1 MKDKLSFSVFELE
14 KTAMPD
20 GKETV
25 RSGYDYVSWGK
36 DNRFPNDLYDMYQN
50 SAILQ
55 SVINGTADYV
65 FGSGVISAFD
75 VVNDKYETL
84 EDVVKRCVF
93 DLLIFGGFAIQLMY
107 KGGKVEAMY
116 WLDFQKCRKSEDE
129 KKVYYS
135 DDWGKYAK
143 KALEYNAWTPDTD
156 KGTCIFYYKGHKT
169 RGIYPVPMYIG
180 ALKSVKIST
189 EISNFHLNN
198 IMKGFASNAVISF
211 NNGEPDE
218 DTKARIEKDVKEK
231 FCGTDNA
238 GSFLLLF
245 NESKDNACEIA
256 KIQDDKFDEKYQ
268 SLAKYVKDAKEASE
282 DIADQNSYI
291 DIQDFSSNSDFIS
304 SVQNEVNETSNMM
317 NETLANNFQLEDSDY
332 SYEKALEEKCLA
344 SNNNEIPTN
353 FEAND
358 II

>member
-1 MKDKLSFSVFELE
+1 MKDNKEKDFKGKLVFSAFEVDRTE
-14 KTAMPD
+14 MPD
-20 GKETV
+20 SKEV
-25 RSGYDYVSWGK
+25 NRSGFDYVSWGPT
-36 DNRFPNDLYDMYQN
+36 NRFPQDLYDMYQN

-84 EDVVKRCVF
+84 EDIIKKCVF
-93 DLLIFGGFAIQLMY
+93 DYLIFGGFAVQLMY

-116 WLDFQKCRKSEDE
+116 WLDFQKCRRSEDE
-129 KKVYYS
+129 KKVFYS

-143 KALEYNAWTPDTD
+143 KSLEYNSWTPETN
-156 KGTCIFYYKGHKT
+156 KGTCIYYYKGHKT

-198 IMKGFASNAVISF
+198 IMKGFASNAIISF
-211 NNGEPDE
+211 NNGEPDD
-218 DTKARIEKDVKEK
+218 DTKAKIERDIKEK

-245 NESKDNACEIA
+245 NESKDNAAEIA
-256 KIQDDKFDEKYQ
+256 KIQDDGYDKKYEQ
-268 SLAKYVKDAKEASE
+268 LSKSVKE
-282 DIADQNSYI
+282 DIFIAFRATPELFGLPTENNGFSTEEYLQAFSLFNKTVVMP
-291 DIQDFSSNSDFIS
+291 IQKDVERAFKSMGYVIKFKAFSLTDTDNK
-304 SVQNEVNETSNMM
+304 E
-317 NETLANNFQLEDSDY
+317 LE
-332 SYEKALEEKCLA
+332 
-344 SNNNEIPTN
+344 
-353 FEAND
+353 
-358 II
+358 

>member
-1 MKDKLSFSVFELE
+1 MKDKLSFSVLELE
-14 KTAMPD
+14 KTEMPD

-143 KALEYNAWTPDTD
+143 KALEYNAWTPGTD

-198 IMKGFASNAVISF
+198 ITKGFASNAVISF

-245 NESKDNACEIA
+245 NDSKDNACEIA
-256 KIQDDKFDEKYQ
+256 KIQDDKFDLKYDA
-268 SLAKYVKDAKEASE
+268 LAKSVKE
-282 DIADQNSYI
+282 DIFIAFRATPTLFGLPNENNG
-291 DIQDFSSNSDFIS
+291 FSKQEYLESFELYNKTVVVPLQKDVERAFKSIGFVIKFKTFKLDD
-304 SVQNEVNETSNMM
+304 TSK
-317 NETLANNFQLEDSDY
+317 T
-332 SYEKALEEKCLA
+332 EE
-344 SNNNEIPTN
+344 
-353 FEAND
+353 
-358 II
+358 

>member
-143 KALEYNAWTPDTD
+143 KALEYNAWTPGTD

-198 IMKGFASNAVISF
+198 ITKGFASNAVISF

-256 KIQDDKFDEKYQ
+256 KIQDDKFDLKYDA
-268 SLAKYVKDAKEASE
+268 LAKSVKE
-282 DIADQNSYI
+282 DIFIAFRATPTLFGLPNENNG
-291 DIQDFSSNSDFIS
+291 FSKQEYLESFELYNKTVVVPLQKDVERAFKSIGFIIKFKTFKLDD
-304 SVQNEVNETSNMM
+304 TSK
-317 NETLANNFQLEDSDY
+317 T
-332 SYEKALEEKCLA
+332 EE
-344 SNNNEIPTN
+344 
-353 FEAND
+353 
-358 II
+358 

>member
-1 MKDKLSFSVFELE
+1 MKAKFNFSVFELD
-14 KTAMPD
+14 KTSMPD
-20 GKETV
+20 AKEVT
-25 RSGYDYVSWGK
+25 RSGFDYVSWGK
-36 DNRFPNDLYDMYQN
+36 DNRYPQDLYDMYNN

-65 FGSGVISAFD
+65 FGAGVISAFD
-75 VVNDKYETL
+75 IVNDKMETL
-84 EDVVKRCVF
+84 EDVIKKCVF
-93 DLLIFGGFAIQLMY
+93 DYLIFGGFAIQLMY

-116 WLDFQKCRKSEDE
+116 WLDFQKCRRSEDE

-143 KALEYNAWTPDTD
+143 KALEYKSWTPEID

-169 RGIYPVPMYIG
+169 RGIYPVPMYVG

-198 IMKGFASNAVISF
+198 IVKGFASNAIISF

-256 KIQDDKFDEKYQ
+256 KIQDDKFDEKYNM
-268 SLAKYVKDAKEASE
+268 LAKSVKE
-282 DIADQNSYI
+282 DIFIAFRATPTLFGLPNENNGFSKQEYLESFELYNQTVVVP
-291 DIQDFSSNSDFIS
+291 IQKDFERAFKAIGF
-304 SVQNEVNETSNMM
+304 VIKFKT
-317 NETLANNFQLEDSDY
+317 FQLEDTS
-332 SYEKALEEKCLA
+332 KTEE
-344 SNNNEIPTN
+344 
-353 FEAND
+353 
-358 II
+358 

>member
-65 FGSGVISAFD
+65 FGDGVISAFD

-129 KKVYYS
+129 KKIYYS

-143 KALEYNAWTPDTD
+143 KALEYNAWTPGTD

-180 ALKSVKIST
+180 ALKSIKIST

-198 IMKGFASNAVISF
+198 ITKGFASNAVISF

-245 NESKDNACEIA
+245 NDSKDNACEIA

-268 SLAKYVKDAKEASE
+268 SLAKYVKE
-282 DIADQNSYI
+282 DI
-291 DIQDFSSNSDFIS
+291 FIS
-304 SVQNEVNETSNMM
+304 FRATPELFGLSVEGNGFSREEYLQAFALYNKTVVVPLQKDVERAFRSFGFVIKFKTFKLDDTSK
-317 NETLANNFQLEDSDY
+317 T
-332 SYEKALEEKCLA
+332 EE
-344 SNNNEIPTN
+344 
-353 FEAND
+353 
-358 II
+358 

>member
-14 KTAMPD
+14 KTEMPD

-198 IMKGFASNAVISF
+198 ITKGFASNAVISF

-245 NESKDNACEIA
+245 NDSKDNACEIA

-268 SLAKYVKDAKEASE
+268 FLAKSVKE
-282 DIADQNSYI
+282 DIFIAFRATPTLFGLPNENNGFSKQEYLESFELYNKTVVVPLQK
-291 DIQDFSSNSDFIS
+291 DIERAFKSIGFVIKFKTFKLDD
-304 SVQNEVNETSNMM
+304 TSK
-317 NETLANNFQLEDSDY
+317 T
-332 SYEKALEEKCLA
+332 EE
-344 SNNNEIPTN
+344 
-353 FEAND
+353 
-358 II
+358 

>member
-14 KTAMPD
+14 KTEMPD

-65 FGSGVISAFD
+65 FGNGVISAFD

-143 KALEYNAWTPDTD
+143 KALEYNAWIPGTD

-180 ALKSVKIST
+180 ALKSIKIST

-198 IMKGFASNAVISF
+198 ITKGFASNAVISF

-245 NESKDNACEIA
+245 NDSKDNACEIA

-268 SLAKYVKDAKEASE
+268 SLAKYVKE
-282 DIADQNSYI
+282 DI
-291 DIQDFSSNSDFIS
+291 FIS
-304 SVQNEVNETSNMM
+304 FRATPELFGLSVEGNGFSREEYLQAFALYNKTVVVPLQKDVERAFRSIGFVIKFKTFKLDDTSK
-317 NETLANNFQLEDSDY
+317 T
-332 SYEKALEEKCLA
+332 EE
-344 SNNNEIPTN
+344 
-353 FEAND
+353 
-358 II
+358 

>member
-129 KKVYYS
+129 KKIYYS

-143 KALEYNAWTPDTD
+143 KALEYNAWTPGTD

-169 RGIYPVPMYIG
+169 RGIYPVPTYIG

-198 IMKGFASNAVISF
+198 ITKGFASNAVISF

-256 KIQDDKFDEKYQ
+256 KIQDDKFDLKYDA
-268 SLAKYVKDAKEASE
+268 LAKSVKE
-282 DIADQNSYI
+282 DIFIAFRATPTLFGLPNENNG
-291 DIQDFSSNSDFIS
+291 FSKQEYLESFELYNKTVVVPLQKDVERAFKSIGFVIKFKTFKLDD
-304 SVQNEVNETSNMM
+304 TSK
-317 NETLANNFQLEDSDY
+317 T
-332 SYEKALEEKCLA
+332 EE
-344 SNNNEIPTN
+344 
-353 FEAND
+353 
-358 II
+358 

>member
-65 FGSGVISAFD
+65 FGNGVISAFD

-129 KKVYYS
+129 KKIYYS

-198 IMKGFASNAVISF
+198 ITKGFASNAVISF

-245 NESKDNACEIA
+245 NDSKDNACEIA
-256 KIQDDKFDEKYQ
+256 KIQDDKFDLKYDA
-268 SLAKYVKDAKEASE
+268 LAKSVKE
-282 DIADQNSYI
+282 DIFIAFRATPTLFGLPNENNG
-291 DIQDFSSNSDFIS
+291 FSKQEYLESFELYNKTVVVPLQKDVERAFKSIGFVIKFKTFKLDD
-304 SVQNEVNETSNMM
+304 TSK
-317 NETLANNFQLEDSDY
+317 T
-332 SYEKALEEKCLA
+332 EE
-344 SNNNEIPTN
+344 
-353 FEAND
+353 
-358 II
+358 

>member
-14 KTAMPD
+14 KTEMPD

-107 KGGKVEAMY
+107 KGGRVEAMY

-143 KALEYNAWTPDTD
+143 KALEYNAWTPGTD

-198 IMKGFASNAVISF
+198 ITKGFASNAVISF

-245 NESKDNACEIA
+245 NDSKDNACEIA
-256 KIQDDKFDEKYQ
+256 KIQDDKFDLKYDA
-268 SLAKYVKDAKEASE
+268 LAKSVKE
-282 DIADQNSYI
+282 DIFIAFRATPTLFGLPNENNG
-291 DIQDFSSNSDFIS
+291 FSKQEYLESFELYNKTVVVPLQKDVERAFKSIGFVIKFKTFKLDD
-304 SVQNEVNETSNMM
+304 TSK
-317 NETLANNFQLEDSDY
+317 T
-332 SYEKALEEKCLA
+332 EE
-344 SNNNEIPTN
+344 
-353 FEAND
+353 
-358 II
+358 

>member
-14 KTAMPD
+14 KTEMPD

-198 IMKGFASNAVISF
+198 ITKGFASNAVISF

-245 NESKDNACEIA
+245 NDSKDNACEIA
-256 KIQDDKFDEKYQ
+256 KIQDDKFDLKYDA
-268 SLAKYVKDAKEASE
+268 LAKSVKE
-282 DIADQNSYI
+282 DIFIAFRATPTLFGLPNENNG
-291 DIQDFSSNSDFIS
+291 FSKQEYLESFELYNKTVVVPLQKDVERAFRSFGFVIKFKTFNLDD
-304 SVQNEVNETSNMM
+304 TSK
-317 NETLANNFQLEDSDY
+317 T
-332 SYEKALEEKCLA
+332 EE
-344 SNNNEIPTN
+344 
-353 FEAND
+353 
-358 II
+358 

>member
-14 KTAMPD
+14 KTEMPD

-143 KALEYNAWTPDTD
+143 KALEYNAWTPGTE

-180 ALKSVKIST
+180 ALKSIKIST

-198 IMKGFASNAVISF
+198 ITKGFASNAVISF

-245 NESKDNACEIA
+245 NDSKDNACEIA
-256 KIQDDKFDEKYQ
+256 KIQDDKFDLKYDA
-268 SLAKYVKDAKEASE
+268 LAKSVKE
-282 DIADQNSYI
+282 DIFIAFRATPTLFGLPNENNG
-291 DIQDFSSNSDFIS
+291 FSKQEYLESFELYNKTVVFPLQKDVERAFMSFGFGIKFKTFKLDD
-304 SVQNEVNETSNMM
+304 TSK
-317 NETLANNFQLEDSDY
+317 T
-332 SYEKALEEKCLA
+332 EE
-344 SNNNEIPTN
+344 
-353 FEAND
+353 
-358 II
+358 